1 MRENFIYENHLGQR
15 FEGSA
20 NGVFLNAND
29 LRDYSWS
36 YDIINNRISRFYRSV
51 SSRKLPLLVCCSTA
65 EEANRVRNRLLELA
79 EADIDAMLPGK
90 IFTGDYYTTGFIT
103 ASKKTDYRTHG
114 RFCRVDLTLTS
125 PDPSW
130 SRETVHVFGSTD
142 KGAAASR
149 SGFDFPFDYAYDYS
163 VSTTSRQV
171 VCDTI
176 KSSKFKLR
184 IYGEATDPAVMING
198 HAYRVNGMV
207 KAGETLL
214 IDSLNKTITLTTAT
228 GSKINWFA
236 NRDRQDY
243 IFEPIPPGTN
253 NVIYNGSFK
262 FDLVVIEE
270 RSEPRWT

>member
-1 MRENFIYENHLGQR
+1 MLENFVYENHLGQR
-15 FEGSA
+15 FVGLE
-20 NGVFLNAND
+20 NGVYLNSND
-29 LRDYSWS
+29 LRNYEWD
-36 YDIINNRISRFYRSV
+36 YDIINNRISRFFRGV
-51 SSRKLPLLVCCSTA
+51 TSRKLPLIVCCSTTA
-65 EEANRVRNRLLELA
+65 EANEARNRLLELA

-90 IFTGDYYTTGFIT
+90 IFTGDYYTTGYIT

-114 RFCRVDLTLTS
+114 RFCKIDLTLTS

-130 SRETVHVFGSTD
+130 SRETVHVFGSSD
-142 KGAAASR
+142 EGASASR
-149 SGFDFPFDYAYDYS
+149 SGFDFPFDYDYDYS

-171 VCDTI
+171 VCNTI
-176 KSSKFKLR
+176 KPSKFKLR

-207 KAGETLL
+207 KAGESLL

-236 NRDRQDY
+236 NRDRTDY
-243 IFEPIPPGTN
+243 IFEPIPPGVN
-253 NVIYNGSFK
+253 NVFYNGSFK
-262 FDLVVIEE
+262 FDLIVIEE

>member
-1 MRENFIYENHLGQR
+1 MLENFIFENHLGQR
-15 FEGSA
+15 FVGLE
-20 NGVFLNAND
+20 NGVYLNANE
-29 LRDYSWS
+29 LRDYSWD

-51 SSRKLPLLVCCSTA
+51 SSRKLPLLVCCSTT

-114 RFCRVDLTLTS
+114 RFCKVDLTLTS

-142 KGAAASR
+142 EGASASR
-149 SGFDFPFDYAYDYS
+149 SGFDFPFDYDYDYS

-214 IDSLNKTITLTTAT
+214 VDSLNKTITLTTAT

-236 NRDRQDY
+236 NRDRHDY
-243 IFEPIPPGTN
+243 IFEPIPPGVN

-262 FDLVVIEE
+262 FDLIVIEE

>member
-1 MRENFIYENHLGQR
+1 MLENFIFENHLGQR
-15 FEGSA
+15 FVGLD
-20 NGVFLNAND
+20 NGVYLNAND

-51 SSRKLPLLVCCSTA
+51 STRKLPLLVCCSTT
-65 EEANRVRNRLLELA
+65 EEANQVRNRLLELA

-142 KGAAASR
+142 EGASASR

-171 VCDTI
+171 VCDTV

-198 HAYRVNGMV
+198 HAYKVNGMV

-214 IDSLNKTITLTTAT
+214 IDSLNKTLTLTTAT

-236 NRDRQDY
+236 NRDRHDY
-243 IFEPIPPGTN
+243 IFEPIPPGVN

-262 FDLVVIEE
+262 FDLIVIEE

>member
-1 MRENFIYENHLGQR
+1 MRENFIFENHLGRR
-15 FEGSA
+15 FVGID
-20 NGVFLNAND
+20 NGVYLNANE
-29 LRDYSWS
+29 LRDYSWD
-36 YDIINNRISRFYRSV
+36 YDVINNRISRFYRGV
-51 SSRKLPLLVCCSTA
+51 TSRKIPLLVCCSTV
-65 EEANRVRNRLLELA
+65 EEANEVRNRLLELA

-114 RFCRVDLTLTS
+114 RFCKLDLTLTS

-130 SRETVHVFGSTD
+130 SREEVHVFGSTD
-142 KGAAASR
+142 SGASASR
-149 SGFDFPFDYAYDYS
+149 SGFDFPFDYDYDYS

-176 KSSKFKLR
+176 KPSKFKLR
-184 IYGEATDPAVMING
+184 IYGEVTDPAVMIND
-198 HAYRVNGMV
+198 HAYKVNGRV

-228 GSKINWFA
+228 GSKVNWFA
-236 NRDRQDY
+236 NRDRHDY
-243 IFEPIPPGTN
+243 IFEPIPPGVN

-262 FDLVVIEE
+262 FDLIVIEE

>member
-1 MRENFIYENHLGQR
+1 MLENFVYENHLGQR
-15 FEGSA
+15 FVGLE
-20 NGVFLNAND
+20 NGVYLNSND
-29 LRDYSWS
+29 LRNYSWD
-36 YDIINNRISRFYRSV
+36 YDVINNRISRFFRGV
-51 SSRKLPLLVCCSTA
+51 TNRKLPLIVCCSTTA
-65 EEANRVRNRLLELA
+65 EANEVRNRLLELA
-79 EADIDAMLPGK
+79 EADVDAMLPGK
-90 IFTGDYYTTGFIT
+90 IFTGDYYTTGYIT

-114 RFCRVDLTLTS
+114 RFCKIDLTLTS

-130 SRETVHVFGSTD
+130 SRETVHVFGSSD
-142 KGAAASR
+142 EGASASR
-149 SGFDFPFDYAYDYS
+149 SGFDFPFDYDYDYS

-171 VCDTI
+171 VCNTI

-214 IDSLNKTITLTTAT
+214 IDSLNKTITLTTAS

-236 NRDRQDY
+236 NRDRVDY
-243 IFEPIPPGTN
+243 IFEPIPPGVN
-253 NVIYNGSFK
+253 NVLYNGSFK
-262 FDLVVIEE
+262 FDLIVIEE